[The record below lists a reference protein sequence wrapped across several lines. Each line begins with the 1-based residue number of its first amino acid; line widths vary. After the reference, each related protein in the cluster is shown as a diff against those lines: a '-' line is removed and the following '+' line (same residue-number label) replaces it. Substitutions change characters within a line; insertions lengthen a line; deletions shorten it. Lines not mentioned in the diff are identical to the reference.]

1 MSRASSEDSRLS
13 ASDGERARE
22 DRRAAEVGW
31 GAPVYPAAG
40 PRGVKRPRSRSPP
53 PVAVDAP
60 EASQHRPLPAR
71 SRRTSASAQ
80 ATSPL
85 HASGRRRSWMHR
97 RGTSYAAIQETES
110 TENTLAQGPVTIVL
124 EPAPVDFDAKEVRTG
139 ASKTA
144 RGKQRELEHGL
155 TLSVRRLR
163 ALVHPQSHSIPAPI
177 RNTASILLLAPMPLQ
192 AAELSAPHPR
202 RQETPHPRRQ
212 ETPQVRRQETAQ
224 TQMQPAARA
233 AYAQQPAAR
242 DAYAQQPAARDAYAQ
257 QPAARAA
264 YAHQLQPEPAQRG
277 HPSRYD
283 NCGQPHPA
291 RRGHPSRPT
300 TREGLAGPS
309 SREGPS
315 AQPIT
320 REGPSARPMAREGP
334 SARPITREGSSARP
348 MAREGPLLGPPT
360 HVSRPP
366 SHSAARHRL
375 PAREQGLRLAPET
388 PPPVPPPVSGRLAGD
403 EQVLRL
409 AGDESPLARFVVDES
424 VLAAG
429 GRVGAGVHVTSSR
442 QPAAAGGQPV
452 SASGKPMSASGKP
465 VSKGRKPASA
475 SGRKPASAS
484 GNHAS
489 RGDQSGRPAA
499 SYGLSPSHAGPSGQ
513 YAAPGRPPSSDMP
526 LAPSRLALPSQA
538 KATTSPGAQPA
549 SIPLNASHPPYDARQ
564 STWPSYP
571 GYTEWPDTEQV
582 PRSHPPTYPYYP
594 LPPPP
599 HALHPAPYPYDSYGY
614 DAHGP
619 PHHDD
624 HPRPPQP
631 VHPAAFRG
639 VHRAED
645 FQCYAQPP
653 PQSTERGFADDHSS
667 SSAPH
672 VNELPRL
679 EDHIASLRDAAP
691 LDGDEAGAPTQS
703 AMPQSSIM
711 DRKATNLLA
720 ELKREREAWEHAGP
734 ARSPPPAAHEQHWT
748 SHHARRESEDA
759 AREHEDP
766 RQAEDMGQQ
775 QWHGYHYYHGQQPLD
790 EGGRQPETSAAPST
804 SGGPST
810 SDAPTRTKRAPRQAR
825 RDHQRV
831 LEDEEK
837 RRRRAEAKAERQR
850 ALAEAQRR
858 MEEHMTQPS
867 KEERQRQL
875 AMQREAE
882 RLRET
887 QKRDRRWWN
896 GVSMV
901 TPAISPPDLQSAFA
915 GAKVLTHRLWTCGP
929 SVPAPPESAP
939 WLQAASE
946 VQFMVTAEEGREPLT
961 GTIKAQGEAETK
973 EREPAAEAEAPT
985 AAPSPTRAASP
996 NEARPEERHPLAES
1010 QPAEPHPE
1018 ESKAPI
1024 PYWFHPNVGWT
1035 FEPPAVSFLDPP
1047 CENETLFRPSHTP
1060 VPALE
1065 PASWDAHTA
1074 LDALSHESEIARD
1087 AATSTAEHHDPV
1099 APSYPTAG
1107 HSFPLTDCASTSR
1120 LPGALN
1126 PGTHGEAPQDDL
1138 VQTLAPVSQRAYVVP
1153 REYSVEH
1160 DFAARLVPCPV
1171 CEGREESD
1179 DEGSSLPPSCVH
1191 EKVLAECERCKE
1203 LGLAEG
1209 ARWKTQCI
1217 AQEGV
1222 PRHQI
1227 WTRSTMSE
1235 GVRAAA
1241 LAAYADEYI
1250 DEEDENEL
1258 RYPDEEPTRQDVGVD
1273 ASVANPVEDPQTVQP
1288 LKDSDSDDEIQ
1299 VTGYNPA
1306 PHQAAD
1312 SASWGFPSAIA
1323 NRYLPID
1330 CVLTLRDG
1338 VLIPVPRASVA
1349 KDAQIVESLPI
1360 VHARQEVRERADA
1373 STQAEALDEAR
1384 NLKRTRD
1391 GNGDESP
1398 RPSKVAR
1405 SAPPPSGPTEDDDAA
1420 AAQALVLLL
1429 NGNGPMRNQSQPG
1442 VDASVGST
1450 PSSSMPE
1457 APSSSSLEAPSSATL
1472 AAPHATISEVSSA
1485 PSADSPTCVASVDA
1499 SAPSLANVPKA
1510 TEDAA
1515 PASPWPVWPPPEVFM
1530 EVDDPRAAPRPA
1542 STAESK
1548 ESATSSDSLQR
1559 SGEGQRDGE
1568 GRGDTASEIGKSAA
1582 GEVDR
1587 SSVQEIGEPSPEAN
1601 DDPPSVFSAEA
1612 PAVDGL
1618 HAVDQA
1624 ADAQRVIDA
1633 EVVVAVNADES
1644 GSSADGD
1651 LESRAATPSTV
1662 VEDGEIVEKD
1672 LSSAV
1677 AVDEMPVAIAD
1688 EVLVATGSEV
1698 PAANVVDE
1706 ESPADLAPPAVA
1718 NEATEPAPSRL
1729 LTLFPPSPEASSTTA
1744 EPAPCRPMSSAADV
1758 AVALFPPSPGADVAS
1773 EPTRLSSEAAY
1784 AGSAE
1789 SPAHTEEAASSA
1801 PAASMR
1807 VTPPPSLYV
1816 SPPPSLHVDSTPSL
1830 HVRPPP
1836 PSITLESPVSPEMPI
1851 HKLSQGAGSSMAVDA
1866 AQIVHASAQDLP
1878 SPSLDVPPPQPSG
1891 FAGTLENGYAR
1902 AFAAGCPPNDRQ
1914 LPPRARLSFK
1924 EHLALK
1930 RKREAEAAE
1939 RERDAAAVSERGEK
1953 AEREGKRARI
1963 DAEPPS
1969 IPAALMTR
1977 GGSRPRSTPASQKAA
1992 AGPASDRKSPSRREG
2007 LKEEKAGTSS
2017 AYRDVMGFF
2026 CM

>member
-1 MSRASSEDSRLS
+1 MHDSRPS
-13 ASDGERARE
+13 PYASH
-22 DRRAAEVGW
+22 
-31 GAPVYPAAG
+31 P
-40 PRGVKRPRSRSPP
+40 S
-53 PVAVDAP
+53 
-60 EASQHRPLPAR
+60 H
-71 SRRTSASAQ
+71 
-80 ATSPL
+80 
-85 HASGRRRSWMHR
+85 HASHPWRH
-97 RGTSYAAIQETES
+97 
-110 TENTLAQGPVTIVL
+110 
-124 EPAPVDFDAKEVRTG
+124 
-139 ASKTA
+139 AS
-144 RGKQRELEHGL
+144 
-155 TLSVRRLR
+155 
-163 ALVHPQSHSIPAPI
+163 
-177 RNTASILLLAPMPLQ
+177 
-192 AAELSAPHPR
+192 
-202 RQETPHPRRQ
+202 
-212 ETPQVRRQETAQ
+212 
-224 TQMQPAARA
+224 
-233 AYAQQPAAR
+233 
-242 DAYAQQPAARDAYAQ
+242 
-257 QPAARAA
+257 
-264 YAHQLQPEPAQRG
+264 
-277 HPSRYD
+277 HPSR
-283 NCGQPHPA
+283 HA
-291 RRGHPSRPT
+291 SHPSHHASHPSGREVSHPT
-300 TREGLAGPS
+300 T
-309 SREGPS
+309 
-315 AQPIT
+315 
-320 REGPSARPMAREGP
+320 
-334 SARPITREGSSARP
+334 
-348 MAREGPLLGPPT
+348 
-360 HVSRPP
+360 
-366 SHSAARHRL
+366 RHRL

-388 PPPVPPPVSGRLAGD
+388 PPPVPPPVSTRPAGD
-403 EQVLRL
+403 ERVSRFG
-409 AGDESPLARFVVDES
+409 ANDSASRIAVNDGTPRFVVDES

-429 GRVGAGVHVTSSR
+429 GRVGAGVHVTSSM
-442 QPAAAGGQPV
+442 QPAVADGKPVSASGQPM

-465 VSKGRKPASA
+465 VSKGRNPAST

-484 GNHAS
+484 GKHAS
-489 RGDQSGRPAA
+489 RGDQSGRPMSSSGRPTS
-499 SYGLSPSHAGPSGQ
+499 SYGPPSQTGLGGQ
-513 YAAPGRPPSSDMP
+513 YAAPGGPSSSDVP
-526 LAPSRLALPSQA
+526 LAPSRLAPPSQE
-538 KATTSPGAQPA
+538 KAVMSPGAQSAAIPQDA
-549 SIPLNASHPPYDARQ
+549 SYPSHDARQ
-564 STWPSYP
+564 SAWPSYP
-571 GYTEWPDTEQV
+571 GKYNIRKLIIPF
-582 PRSHPPTYPYYP
+582 RLP
-594 LPPPP
+594 LMRFILP
-599 HALHPAPYPYDSYGY
+599 HIPMTHMD
-614 DAHGP
+614 
-619 PHHDD
+619 
-624 HPRPPQP
+624 PRPPQP

-639 VHRAED
+639 VHHAED

-653 PQSTERGFADDHSS
+653 PQSTERGFDSAPVRTARSDSS

-679 EDHIASLRDAAP
+679 EDHIASLRDATP

-711 DRKATNLLA
+711 DRKATNFLA
-720 ELKREREAWEHAGP
+720 ELKREREACERVGP
-734 ARSPPPAAHEQHWT
+734 ARSPPRAGEDAERDRAEDDVMRDHEAAAAHEQHWT
-748 SHHARRESEDA
+748 SHHARRESVGRLQEATMRRREDA
-759 AREHEDP
+759 AREHEDR
-766 RQAEDMGQQ
+766 RQAEEMGQQ
-775 QWHGYHYYHGQQPLD
+775 QWHGYHYYHAQQPLD
-790 EGGRQPETSAAPST
+790 EGGRQPEMSVPIPPPQAAPST

-810 SDAPTRTKRAPRQAR
+810 SDTPTRAKRAPRQAR
-825 RDHQRV
+825 VQRSRSQDQRDHQRV

-837 RRRRAEAKAERQR
+837 RRRRAEVKAKKQR
-850 ALAEAQRR
+850 ELAEAQRR
-858 MEEHMTQPS
+858 MKEHMTQPS
-867 KEERQRQL
+867 KEERQRL
-875 AMQREAE
+875 LTMQREAE

-929 SVPAPPESAP
+929 GAPAPPESAP

-946 VQFMVTAEEGREPLT
+946 VQFMVTAEEGREPPT

-973 EREPAAEAEAPT
+973 EREPTAEAEAPT
-985 AAPSPTRAASP
+985 AAPPPTRAASP
-996 NEARPEERHPLAES
+996 LDDAPPDEPHSAES
-1010 QPAEPHPE
+1010 QPAEPHPV

-1074 LDALSHESEIARD
+1074 LDAVSHESETAVD

-1099 APSYPTAG
+1099 AASYPTAG
-1107 HSFPLTDCASTSR
+1107 HSFPPTDCASTSR

-1138 VQTLAPVSQRAYVVP
+1138 VQTLVPVSQRAYVVP

-1250 DEEDENEL
+1250 DEEEENEL

-1273 ASVANPVEDPQTVQP
+1273 ASLANPVEDPQTVQP
-1288 LKDSDSDDEIQ
+1288 LEDSDSDDEIQ

-1312 SASWGFPSAIA
+1312 SASWVFPSAIA

-1360 VHARQEVRERADA
+1360 AHARQEVREHADA

-1384 NLKRTRD
+1384 NLKRTRE

-1405 SAPPPSGPTEDDDAA
+1405 NAPPLSGPTEDDDAA

-1429 NGNGPMRNQSQPG
+1429 NGNGPTRNQSQPV

-1450 PSSSMPE
+1450 PSSSTPE

-1472 AAPHATISEVSSA
+1472 AAPRATISEVPSA
-1485 PSADSPTCVASVDA
+1485 PSADSPTCEVASVDA
-1499 SAPSLANVPKA
+1499 SAPFSTDATKA

-1530 EVDDPRAAPRPA
+1530 EVDDPAPRPA
-1542 STAESK
+1542 STAKSG

-1568 GRGDTASEIGKSAA
+1568 GRGGTASEIGKSAA

-1601 DDPPSVFSAEA
+1601 DEPPSASSAEA

-1624 ADAQRVIDA
+1624 ADAHRVIDA
-1633 EVVVAVNADES
+1633 EVVDAVIGVEAPIDMDQPLAGES
-1644 GSSADGD
+1644 GSFADGD
-1651 LESRAATPSTV
+1651 LEVDGVGHADPKSRAATPSTV

-1672 LSSAV
+1672 VTMSSSAESLPSGV
-1677 AVDEMPVAIAD
+1677 AVEMPAAIAD
-1688 EVLVATGSEV
+1688 EVPVYIACEEPVAT
-1698 PAANVVDE
+1698 VVE
-1706 ESPADLAPPAVA
+1706 ESPANLACAEFKVAEAAPAVYDNKA
-1718 NEATEPAPSRL
+1718 IRSPSEVDRM
-1729 LTLFPPSPEASSTTA
+1729 P
-1744 EPAPCRPMSSAADV
+1744 EPAPCRPLSNAADV
-1758 AVALFPPSPGADVAS
+1758 AAALFPPSPVADTPP
-1773 EPTRLSSEAAY
+1773 EPTGLSSEAAVAAALFPEEY
-1784 AGSAE
+1784 VNVAEPASAV
-1789 SPAHTEEAASSA
+1789 STSTSLK
-1801 PAASMR
+1801 
-1807 VTPPPSLYV
+1807 VNPPPSLHV
-1816 SPPPSLHVDSTPSL
+1816 SPPPSLHVSPPSL
-1830 HVRPPP
+1830 
-1836 PSITLESPVSPEMPI
+1836 SSTTAQSPLSPEVP
-1851 HKLSQGAGSSMAVDA
+1851 LSAIAVTPMDDRVSHIAAVDSA
-1866 AQIVHASAQDLP
+1866 ESTMVTAVGPPASFVALASTTAHPIETERALRHDPLSPSVEAPMPPVAVAVERAPAQDL
-1878 SPSLDVPPPQPSG
+1878 PPPQPSG

-1914 LPPRARLSFK
+1914 LVKQGGMIIPAGQLEPPRARLSFK

-1939 RERDAAAVSERGEK
+1939 AAAQRERKSGTDEETTP
-1953 AEREGKRARI
+1953 REGKRPRI
-1963 DAEPPS
+1963 EPQPPS
-1969 IPAALMTR
+1969 DPAALMTR
-1977 GGSRPRSTPASQKAA
+1977 GGSRSRSTKSPSARNQVEVQPASN
-1992 AGPASDRKSPSRREG
+1992 RKSPSSREA
-2007 LKEEKAGTSS
+2007 LKEDKAGTSS
-2017 AYRDVMGFF
+2017 AYRNVMGSF

>member
-1 MSRASSEDSRLS
+1 MHDSRPS
-13 ASDGERARE
+13 PYASH
-22 DRRAAEVGW
+22 
-31 GAPVYPAAG
+31 P
-40 PRGVKRPRSRSPP
+40 S
-53 PVAVDAP
+53 
-60 EASQHRPLPAR
+60 H
-71 SRRTSASAQ
+71 
-80 ATSPL
+80 
-85 HASGRRRSWMHR
+85 HASHPSHH
-97 RGTSYAAIQETES
+97 
-110 TENTLAQGPVTIVL
+110 
-124 EPAPVDFDAKEVRTG
+124 
-139 ASKTA
+139 AS
-144 RGKQRELEHGL
+144 
-155 TLSVRRLR
+155 
-163 ALVHPQSHSIPAPI
+163 HPSHH
-177 RNTASILLLAPMPLQ
+177 AS
-192 AAELSAPHPR
+192 
-202 RQETPHPRRQ
+202 
-212 ETPQVRRQETAQ
+212 
-224 TQMQPAARA
+224 
-233 AYAQQPAAR
+233 
-242 DAYAQQPAARDAYAQ
+242 
-257 QPAARAA
+257 
-264 YAHQLQPEPAQRG
+264 
-277 HPSRYD
+277 HPSREAS
-283 NCGQPHPA
+283 H
-291 RRGHPSRPT
+291 
-300 TREGLAGPS
+300 PS
-309 SREGPS
+309 SREASHPS
-315 AQPIT
+315 S
-320 REGPSARPMAREGP
+320 REASHPSSREV
-334 SARPITREGSSARP
+334 SH
-348 MAREGPLLGPPT
+348 PT
-360 HVSRPP
+360 T
-366 SHSAARHRL
+366 RHRL

-388 PPPVPPPVSGRLAGD
+388 PPPVPPPVSTRPAEDERVSRPAIDERVSRLGGD
-403 EQVLRL
+403 EL
-409 AGDESPLARFVVDES
+409 PLARFVVDES

-442 QPAAAGGQPV
+442 QPGAVGGKPV
-452 SASGKPMSASGKP
+452 SASGKPMSASDKP
-465 VSKGRKPASA
+465 VSKGRKPAST
-475 SGRKPASAS
+475 SGK
-484 GNHAS
+484 HAS
-489 RGDQSGRPAA
+489 R
-499 SYGLSPSHAGPSGQ
+499 AGPSGRPMSSSGRPTSSYGPPSQTGPGGQ
-513 YAAPGRPPSSDMP
+513 YHPLNRPPSSDMP
-526 LAPSRLALPSQA
+526 LAPSRLAPPSHA
-538 KATTSPGAQPA
+538 NATTSPGAQPA
-549 SIPLNASHPPYDARQ
+549 SIPQNASHPPHDARQ
-564 STWPSYP
+564 SAWPSYP
-571 GYTEWPDTEQV
+571 GYSQWPDTEQV
-582 PRSHPPTYPYYP
+582 PRSHPPAYRPQEVQHPQAYYP

-599 HALHPAPYPYDSYGY
+599 HALHPAPRPYDPYGY
-614 DAHGP
+614 AAHGP

-624 HPRPPQP
+624 CQFPTAVYTADPRPPQP

-639 VHRAED
+639 VHHAED

-653 PQSTERGFADDHSS
+653 PQSTERGFDSAPVRTARSDSS
-667 SSAPH
+667 PSAPH

-679 EDHIASLRDAAP
+679 EDHIASLRDATP

-711 DRKATNLLA
+711 DRKATHFLA
-720 ELKREREAWEHAGP
+720 ELKREREACERAGP
-734 ARSPPPAAHEQHWT
+734 ARSFPRAEENAERHHEAAAAHEQQRT
-748 SHHARRESEDA
+748 SHHARRKSVGRLQEATMRRQEDA
-759 AREHEDP
+759 AREHEDR
-766 RQAEDMGQQ
+766 RQAEEMGQQ
-775 QWHGYHYYHGQQPLD
+775 QWHGYHYYHAQQPLD
-790 EGGRQPETSAAPST
+790 EGGRQPEMSVPAPPPQAAPST

-810 SDAPTRTKRAPRQAR
+810 SDAPTRAKRAPRQAR
-825 RDHQRV
+825 VQRSRSQDQRDHQRV

-837 RRRRAEAKAERQR
+837 RRRRAEAKAEKERK
-850 ALAEAQRR
+850 LAEAQRA
-858 MEEHMTQPS
+858 MEEHMAQQS
-867 KEERQRQL
+867 EEQRQRQQQE
-875 AMQREAE
+875 AEAAE

-896 GVSMV
+896 GVPMAA
-901 TPAISPPDLQSAFA
+901 PARGPPDLQSAFA
-915 GAKVLTHRLWTCGP
+915 GAKVLTHRLWT
-929 SVPAPPESAP
+929 SAPAPPESAP

-946 VQFMVTAEEGREPLT
+946 VQFMVTAEEGWEPPT

-973 EREPAAEAEAPT
+973 EREPTAEAEAPT
-985 AAPSPTRAASP
+985 AAPPPTRAASP
-996 NEARPEERHPLAES
+996 LDDAPPDEPHSAES
-1010 QPAEPHPE
+1010 QPAEPHPV

-1074 LDALSHESEIARD
+1074 LDAPSHKSEIAGD

-1138 VQTLAPVSQRAYVVP
+1138 VQTLVPASQRAYVVP

-1258 RYPDEEPTRQDVGVD
+1258 LYPDEEPTRQDVGVD
-1273 ASVANPVEDPQTVQP
+1273 ASIANPVEDPQTVQP
-1288 LKDSDSDDEIQ
+1288 LEDSDSDDEIQ
-1299 VTGYNPA
+1299 VTGYNRA

-1312 SASWGFPSAIA
+1312 FASWGFPGAIA
-1323 NRYLPID
+1323 DRYLPID

-1349 KDAQIVESLPI
+1349 KDVQIVESLPI
-1360 VHARQEVRERADA
+1360 VHARQEVGEHADA
-1373 STQAEALDEAR
+1373 STQPEALDEAR

-1405 SAPPPSGPTEDDDAA
+1405 SAPAPSGPTEDDDAA

-1429 NGNGPMRNQSQPG
+1429 NGNGPTRNQSQPG

-1450 PSSSMPE
+1450 PSSSTPE
-1457 APSSSSLEAPSSATL
+1457 APSSSSLEAPDSATL
-1472 AAPHATISEVSSA
+1472 AAPRATISEVPSA
-1485 PSADSPTCVASVDA
+1485 PSADSPTCEIASVDA
-1499 SAPSLANVPKA
+1499 SAPSSTDVSKA
-1510 TEDAA
+1510 MEDAA

-1530 EVDDPRAAPRPA
+1530 EIDDSAPRPA
-1542 STAESK
+1542 STAESA

-1559 SGEGQRDGE
+1559 SGGGQRDGE
-1568 GRGDTASEIGKSAA
+1568 GRLGTACEIGKSAA

-1587 SSVQEIGEPSPEAN
+1587 SSVKEIGEPSSEAN
-1601 DDPPSVFSAEA
+1601 DEPPSISSAEA

-1624 ADAQRVIDA
+1624 ADAHRVIDA
-1633 EVVVAVNADES
+1633 EVLVAVNGVEAPVDFDQPLAGES

-1651 LESRAATPSTV
+1651 LEVATQAHADSKSRAATPSTV

-1672 LSSAV
+1672 VTMSCSAESLSSAV
-1677 AVDEMPVAIAD
+1677 AVDEVPAAIAD
-1688 EVLVATGSEV
+1688 EIPVANAGEV
-1698 PAANVVDE
+1698 PAATVVVEE
-1706 ESPADLAPPAVA
+1706 ESPADLARAEVEIAQAIPVPLEDEVA
-1718 NEATEPAPSRL
+1718 RSPSEVDRTPEPTPCQPLSSEADVAAA
-1729 LTLFPPSPEASSTTA
+1729 LFPPSPEV
-1744 EPAPCRPMSSAADV
+1744 DV
-1758 AVALFPPSPGADVAS
+1758 AP
-1773 EPTRLSSEAAY
+1773 EPTRPSSEAAVAAALFPEEY
-1784 AGSAE
+1784 VGVAE
-1789 SPAHTEEAASSA
+1789 PASSA
-1801 PAASMR
+1801 STSTLLR
-1807 VTPPPSLYV
+1807 VN
-1816 SPPPSLHVDSTPSL
+1816 PPPSLHVSPPPALHVSPPSL
-1830 HVRPPP
+1830 SSTTAQSPLSLEVPMSAIAVTPMDDRVSHIAAVDSAESKMVTAEGPSTSFVALASTTAHPIETGRALRHDPLS
-1836 PSITLESPVSPEMPI
+1836 PSIEALMPPV
-1851 HKLSQGAGSSMAVDA
+1851 AVA
-1866 AQIVHASAQDLP
+1866 VERALAQDL
-1878 SPSLDVPPPQPSG
+1878 PPPQPSG

-1914 LPPRARLSFK
+1914 LVKQGGMILPAGQLEPPRARLSFK

-1977 GGSRPRSTPASQKAA
+1977 GGSRPRSTKSPPASQKAA
-1992 AGPASDRKSPSRREG
+1992 AGPASDRKSPSHREA
-2007 LKEEKAGTSS
+2007 LEEAKAGTSS
-2017 AYRDVMGFF
+2017 AYRDVMGSF